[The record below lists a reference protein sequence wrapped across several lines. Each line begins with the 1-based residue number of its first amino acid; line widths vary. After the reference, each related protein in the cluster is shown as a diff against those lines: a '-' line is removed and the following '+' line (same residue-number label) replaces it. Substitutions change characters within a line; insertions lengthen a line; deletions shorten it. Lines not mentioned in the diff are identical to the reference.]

1 AGIPGAVPPWQPTF
15 YEVGPVKFAAFGDR
29 YLVVEDEFRSGYEC
43 QRCKGDGRISCDNC
57 RGSGTVRTKFRCTP
71 CEGNGRLTCPDCGGK
86 GGLLVIPDVSKRRPT
101 TGKVVSGGEKT
112 KYFKLGDNV
121 MFSNFA
127 GHAI

>member
-1 AGIPGAVPPWQPTF
+1 MNAYHGAKDKPELRSTDMVQ
-15 YEVGPVKFAAFGDR
+15 VKCSTCG
-29 YLVVEDEFRSGYEC
+29 G
-43 QRCKGDGRISCDNC
+43 KGSVTCSD
-57 RGSGTVRTKFRCTP
+57 
-71 CEGNGRLTCPDCGGK
+71 CEGK

-127 GHAI
+127 GHAIDLERAGMPIVLHILHETEILAQVEGHLELRAAKNQKEALGV